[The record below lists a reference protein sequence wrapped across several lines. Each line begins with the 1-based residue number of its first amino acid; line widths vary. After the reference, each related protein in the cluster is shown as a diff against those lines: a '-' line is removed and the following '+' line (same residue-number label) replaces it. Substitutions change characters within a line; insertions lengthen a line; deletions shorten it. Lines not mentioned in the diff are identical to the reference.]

1 MTVVAPMIARRQAPR
16 HASTSR
22 PSRWAD
28 VVAVAVVLAVATLA
42 RVVHVRVAYDVFID
56 EITYTQIAHNI
67 AAGHGVVLGRTPF
80 DLHPGA
86 ALAAYGL
93 VVKVFGLPSQLLPLL
108 LDLRYTA
115 AAFGALACVGLFFLV
130 RLAAPMPVPVAAALL
145 AALDPFLVHYDSL
158 VMLEAPSQAA
168 AVATVAFLAGAAQA
182 DRPRRR
188 RVLLG
193 LAGLAA
199 AVTACSKETFGFA
212 LGIALLALLA
222 LGWTHARRGF
232 AWVLAAEAAGYAV
245 DMLATGLSTGFRPW
259 FHDQFGGLAR
269 FVGAVQITGFNA
281 PSTHVSL
288 LARVGADANHYA
300 GSYLLLLAGAV
311 AAIHI
316 VWRAW
321 RARPRLNPL
330 TRAERIRVLIAV
342 WTIGGFAYLAYA
354 TLFGTIEEQMYY
366 ICLLPAIASV
376 AAAVPLSVKK
386 SPRGKRRW
394 FPRAVAVAVAALLAF
409 DVANWVQIHTGRST
423 AYSQLV
429 AWDQTQLP
437 PDSVVAATDGIS
449 QFLLKNA
456 VIGQWHT
463 LAALRKHHVDY
474 VVVSPQLTAQ
484 GYGLATPSLLAA
496 LQRNGVLVF
505 SAHDPG
511 DTGSGVQV
519 YDVAAM
525 DGGRL

>member
-1 MTVVAPMIARRQAPR
+1 MTVVAPMIAPR
-16 HASTSR
+16 HALKSR

-28 VVAVAVVLAVATLA
+28 AAAVVVVATVATLA
-42 RVVHVRVAYDVFID
+42 RIVHVRVAYDVFID
-56 EITYTQIAHNI
+56 EITYTRLAHSI

-93 VVKVFGLPSQLLPLL
+93 VEKVFKLPSQLLPLL

-130 RLAAPMPVPVAAALL
+130 RLAAPMPIAVVAALL
-145 AALDPFLVHYDSL
+145 AALDPFVVHYDSL
-158 VMLEAPSQAA
+158 VMLEPPSQAA
-168 AVATVAFLAGAAQA
+168 AVATVALVAAWGQA

-199 AVTACSKETFGFA
+199 AVTVCSKETFGFA
-212 LGIALLALLA
+212 LGIALLVLLA
-222 LGWTHARRGF
+222 LGWTHSRRGIM
-232 AWVLAAEAAGYAV
+232 VVVAAEAAGYAV

-259 FHDQFGGLAR
+259 FHDQFRGLAR
-269 FVGAVQITGFNA
+269 LIGSVQTTGFNA

-288 LARVGADANHYA
+288 LARVGADASQYA

-311 AAIHI
+311 AAIHT

-321 RARPRLNPL
+321 RARARLNRL
-330 TRAERIRVLIAV
+330 TRAERVRVLIAV
-342 WTIGGFAYLAYA
+342 WTISGFAYLAYA

-376 AAAVPLSVKK
+376 AAAVPSSVKK

-394 FPRAVAVAVAALLAF
+394 FPRAVAVAAVALLAF

-429 AWDQTQLP
+429 AWDRTQLP
-437 PDSVVAATDGIS
+437 PDSVIATTDGIS

-474 VVVSPQLTAQ
+474 VVVSPQLAAQ
-484 GYGLATPSLLAA
+484 GYGSAPPSLLAA
-496 LQRNGVLVF
+496 LQRYGVLVF
-505 SAHDPG
+505 SARDPG
-511 DTGSGVQV
+511 GTGSGVQV